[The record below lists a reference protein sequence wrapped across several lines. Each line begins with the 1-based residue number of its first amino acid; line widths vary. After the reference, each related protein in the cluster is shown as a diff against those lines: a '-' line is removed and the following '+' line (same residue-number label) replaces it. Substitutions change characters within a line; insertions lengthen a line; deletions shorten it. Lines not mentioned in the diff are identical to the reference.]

1 MNNDNDIECII
12 CQDETINSP
21 FIKYQHTC
29 GTYDIHQTC
38 LDNWFIKNSH
48 SCIICRNNIISSSES
63 ESSTSSD
70 NSSRELTDS
79 SRELTDS
86 SNLDTSYDADIESSN
101 EHDYSTINMQ
111 DHPYNSY
118 DNDTSYNNMVNAN
131 NKITCAIIFI
141 AIFLLIVILY
151 FFI

>member
-79 SRELTDS
+79 S
-86 SNLDTSYDADIESSN
+86 NLDTSYDADIESSI

-111 DHPYNSY
+111 DHHYSSY

-141 AIFLLIVILY
+141 AIFLLTVILY

>member
-79 SRELTDS
+79 SRDLTDS
-86 SNLDTSYDADIESSN
+86 SNLDTSYDADIDSTN
-101 EHDYSTINMQ
+101 DHIYSTVNIQ
-111 DHPYNSY
+111 DHPYSSY
-118 DNDTSYNNMVNAN
+118 NNETSYNNTENT
-131 NKITCAIIFI
+131 NKKFICAILFI
-141 AIFLLIVILY
+141 SIILLIVI
-151 FFI
+151 FHIFI